1 MTIKYAYCG
10 PVLWSSSL
18 VCSTLTYL
26 EQETNSELKNL
37 CCWLKA
43 NNLSLNVAKT
53 EFIVIGSR
61 QKILAEH
68 YDDISIKL
76 LDQVDHAKFLGVV
89 IDNPLSWSNHVD
101 EILKADYD
109 TGSNLLLEILKW
121 HRLEIRRK
129 KQKATMMLKSLNE
142 LAPMY
147 LWALFN
153 ERSTKYDLCN
163 SFCELTLPRPRTDYL
178 KRSLC

>member
-18 VCSTLTYL
+18 VCSTLTDL

-43 NNLSLNVAKT
+43 NNLRLNVAKT

-121 HRLEIRRK
+121 QTRNKEK
-129 KQKATMMLKSLNE
+129 ETKSDN
-142 LAPMY
+142 
-147 LWALFN
+147 
-153 ERSTKYDLCN
+153 DV
-163 SFCELTLPRPRTDYL
+163 
-178 KRSLC
+178 

>member
-26 EQETNSELKNL
+26 EQETNSGLKNL

-101 EILKADYD
+101 GILKADYD
-109 TGSNLLLEILKW
+109 TG
-121 HRLEIRRK
+121 
-129 KQKATMMLKSLNE
+129 
-142 LAPMY
+142 
-147 LWALFN
+147 
-153 ERSTKYDLCN
+153 
-163 SFCELTLPRPRTDYL
+163 
-178 KRSLC
+178 